1 MKKFSFKITCINV
14 SWWTTLTLSP
24 CDTKKDHSHDAQT
37 MMPKPG
43 PAASN
48 ASGCLLEI
56 QSLGPIET

>member
-1 MKKFSFKITCINV
+1 MFLGVEPSNSV
-14 SWWTTLTLSP
+14 HLTLTE
-24 CDTKKDHSHDAQT
+24 DHSHDAQT